1 MIVEDRS
8 KLAGSMVLLPRLAK
22 HIMRR
27 STEEVVG
34 MPFRLFIALSYLH
47 DHDGVRQQQLADALC
62 MDAGNIVLLLNELE
76 DVGHISRIRDPADR
90 RRHKVAITNAG
101 REAVE
106 RAKHSQEQIEDDILE
121 ALDADERNTLWRLLT
136 RAVRRV
142 DEDQPAK

>member
-1 MIVEDRS
+1 MSVEDRS

-27 STEEVVG
+27 STEELVG

-76 DVGHISRIRDPADR
+76 DLGYISRIRDPADR
-90 RRHKVAITNAG
+90 RRHTVAITNAG
-101 REAVE
+101 RDAAE
-106 RAKHSQEQIEDDILE
+106 RAKHNQEQIEDDILQ
-121 ALDADERNTLWRLLT
+121 ALDADERDTLWRLLT

-142 DEDQPAK
+142 DDDQPAT